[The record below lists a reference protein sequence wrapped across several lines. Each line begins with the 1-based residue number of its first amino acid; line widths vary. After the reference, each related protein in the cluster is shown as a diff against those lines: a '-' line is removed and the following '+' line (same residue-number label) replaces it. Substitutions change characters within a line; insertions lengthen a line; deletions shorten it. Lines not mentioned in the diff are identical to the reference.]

1 MYNPMYYIHSYYDG
15 YQSSDVADYFRIN
28 TGITQGDTSSVV
40 EMNLFLALTNYGKN
54 VAFTTVWN
62 QGHTEAERS
71 GDAEDNFISWIA
83 GIEGVNDTTTDTT
96 ASTSSTTSDT
106 SSPTSTSSSTTAT
119 STSSYD
125 YSSYSGTSSNT
136 NLSGQTVSSTTSGE
150 SAVYITQSGIT
161 ISDSIIT
168 KSGDISSSNTEDSEF
183 YGINAAVLV
192 QGGGL
197 TMTGG
202 SITTSARGGNALVAT
217 NGGTV
222 TISGTT
228 VTSTGS
234 ASARGLHAT
243 YGGTITANNVT
254 VSSTGG
260 SCATLATDRGEGTV
274 SCTGCTLSTGGSG
287 SPLIYSTGDI
297 TVTNTTGTASA
308 AQAVVVEG
316 KNSAT
321 LKSSNLKCTAS
332 PNNRNDGCGAL
343 IYQSQS
349 GDADTGTSSF
359 TCDSSTMEI
368 LESSSYYSSSP
379 MFYITNTAANIALT
393 GCTFTF
399 GSGQFLVAD
408 EGSWGSSGSNGGT
421 VTLTL
426 TNQNIEGDI
435 IVGNSSSL
443 TVQLV
448 NSTIKGAINPNKTAT
463 KLAITLD
470 SDSSLTL
477 TGNSYYTSLTNANS
491 AGSNIVTGSY
501 TWGSYEESSSSGG
514 GSGSTPSSDSG
525 SSPPDKP
532 DGSDGQPGGMGSD
545 GPPGDMGS
553 DHGQPDQSGGP
564 PDMSDSV
571 NNTSTSTSEVT
582 NTQTTNGTSETNS
595 NETSIV
601 LLGFSNYQDKST
613 SFSFYIYFVSVLN
626 RIYSPT
632 LTFPMILSYNSLLRA
647 LDENANGNCTL
658 VDSSQPSNKIQYSC
672 DVIANTSN
680 IKQIKIDPTFTFG
693 NQSNVSLVGIT
704 PLATMF
710 LNDIQNVGNN
720 FNNLSNATI
729 YLLDH
734 SIYNKY
740 DTYSFN
746 ISGIMTG
753 ESQPSFG
760 KANNNFTLMVNSESS
775 GTKQVNCTITGIT
788 GSNYTL
794 DCRANETFEPVLQSS
809 YSSIGNEILLINF
822 DAITNSTNG
831 TIDTTGGSD
840 TTTSTNSTAR
850 MRRKTSGGLNGGTIA
865 AIVICPVVAIAAMAA
880 VIYFLKAGSVPKPP
894 IAESTKQYI
903 NTQNI

>member
-96 ASTSSTTSDT
+96 ASTSTTTSDT
-106 SSPTSTSSSTTAT
+106 SSPTSSSTTAT
-119 STSSYD
+119 SSSSYD
-125 YSSYSGTSSNT
+125 YSSYSGTSANT
-136 NLSGQTVSSTTSGE
+136 NLSGQTISSTTSGE
-150 SAVYITQSGIT
+150 SAVYITQSGVT
-161 ISDSIIT
+161 ISNSTIT

-202 SITTSARGGNALVAT
+202 SLTTSARGGNALVAT

-254 VSSTGG
+254 ISSTGG
-260 SCATLATDRGEGTV
+260 SCATLATNRGEGTV

-321 LKSSNLKCTAS
+321 LKSSNLKCIAS

-443 TVQLV
+443 TVELV
-448 NSTIKGAINPNKTAT
+448 NSTIKGAINPNKTAK

-470 SDSSLTL
+470 SASTLTL
-477 TGNSYYTSLTNANS
+477 TGNSYYTSLSNANS

-501 TWGSYEESSSSGG
+501 TWGSYEETSSGG
-514 GSGSTPSSDSG
+514 GSGSGSGTNPSSDSG
-525 SSPPDKP
+525 
-532 DGSDGQPGGMGSD
+532 
-545 GPPGDMGS
+545 
-553 DHGQPDQSGGP
+553 
-564 PDMSDSV
+564 V
-571 NNTSTSTSEVT
+571 
-582 NTQTTNGTSETNS
+582 
-595 NETSIV
+595 
-601 LLGFSNYQDKST
+601 
-613 SFSFYIYFVSVLN
+613 
-626 RIYSPT
+626 
-632 LTFPMILSYNSLLRA
+632 
-647 LDENANGNCTL
+647 
-658 VDSSQPSNKIQYSC
+658 
-672 DVIANTSN
+672 
-680 IKQIKIDPTFTFG
+680 
-693 NQSNVSLVGIT
+693 
-704 PLATMF
+704 
-710 LNDIQNVGNN
+710 
-720 FNNLSNATI
+720 
-729 YLLDH
+729 
-734 SIYNKY
+734 
-740 DTYSFN
+740 
-746 ISGIMTG
+746 
-753 ESQPSFG
+753 
-760 KANNNFTLMVNSESS
+760 
-775 GTKQVNCTITGIT
+775 
-788 GSNYTL
+788 
-794 DCRANETFEPVLQSS
+794 
-809 YSSIGNEILLINF
+809 
-822 DAITNSTNG
+822 
-831 TIDTTGGSD
+831 
-840 TTTSTNSTAR
+840 
-850 MRRKTSGGLNGGTIA
+850 
-865 AIVICPVVAIAAMAA
+865 
-880 VIYFLKAGSVPKPP
+880 
-894 IAESTKQYI
+894 
-903 NTQNI
+903 